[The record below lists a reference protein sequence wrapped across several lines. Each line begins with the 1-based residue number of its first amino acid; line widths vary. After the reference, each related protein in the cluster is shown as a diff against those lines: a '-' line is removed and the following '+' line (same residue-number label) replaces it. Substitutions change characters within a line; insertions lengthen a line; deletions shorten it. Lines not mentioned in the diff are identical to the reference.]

1 MSSNPY
7 SALDETGDNVSK
19 KTAPKVQPTTT
30 TTPVVKKEEVKKV
43 EKKVDAPQD
52 GFEQVSKVGR
62 GGRPQRGTSD
72 RGTRGSTR
80 GPSTRGF
87 SRGGRGGS
95 RPPRTDSNDL
105 NSTEEGVKEPRKE
118 RTGPPKEGTRGRG
131 RFHDHHLSG
140 TGTRGG
146 FKKRGG
152 GGHNWGTIK
161 DEVEAST
168 TEGEVSLAEKTD
180 VPQEEKVVEVVDP
193 KTLSEN
199 QKKALRKKRKDD
211 EKKERKNLG
220 KKSEEKVADE
230 LTVDQVKVVKT
241 DPNQKSLAEYQKEL
255 DEKKKSTLVKIG
267 KAPEE
272 KKETKVVA
280 TEKKDDK
287 KSPLDVN
294 DLFKG
299 GKKSSG
305 NKKEEAP
312 KKGGKTPKV
321 TDQKDF
327 PQLK

>member
-1 MSSNPY
+1 
-7 SALDETGDNVSK
+7 LK
-19 KTAPKVQPTTT
+19 KKL
-30 TTPVVKKEEVKKV
+30 
-43 EKKVDAPQD
+43 DAPVD
-52 GFEQVSKVGR
+52 GFEQVSKTGR

-105 NSTEEGVKEPRKE
+105 NSTEEGKKEPRKE
-118 RTGPPKEGTRGRG
+118 RTGPPREGTRGRG
-131 RFHDHHLSG
+131 RDHDHHVSG

-168 TEGEVSLAEKTD
+168 QEVTLAEGSEETT
-180 VPQEEKVVEVVDP
+180 EEKVVEVVDP

-220 KKSEEKVADE
+220 KKTEEKVADE

-255 DEKKKSTLVKIG
+255 DAKKKSTLVKIG

-272 KKETKVVA
+272 KKETTPVV
-280 TEKKDDK
+280 EKKDDK
-287 KSPLDVN
+287 KSTLDVN